1 MSKKVIIMKVLT
13 EVLAEHFTEL
23 QYDNLPPDV
32 VEFCK
37 LCILDMIGVSL
48 RGSGMNYNKILATYL
63 REIGGKEEA
72 TVMGYGFKTSCAQA
86 GLINGSIG
94 HSLQLDD
101 GEMKSCAHL
110 NCEIIPAALAVGER
124 EKCTGKDLI
133 TSVVAGN
140 EGSIRIGSAV
150 NPSHN
155 QRGFSPNGTIGV
167 FGAAI
172 AAGKVLNLSESAMA
186 DALGS
191 AAMQSAGLEQFVHD
205 GSDATFLNA
214 GHATQAGIQAALL
227 AEKGF
232 TGSREILEGIKGF
245 CRAYSDEYDIDL
257 ISKDL
262 GKEYRILGTYFKF
275 YPTCWYIQPALDAL
289 LSIIDECS
297 PSDVKEVT
305 VKTYPIPLITIDNP
319 TPSTESA
326 ATLSMQYAVSAA
338 IVHGKAGPDEFFG
351 DNMNKGEINSL
362 MKRIRVIDGGKELME
377 YAPESSG
384 AIVIITLKNGKTLE
398 ARTRKVKGDV
408 GNFSKE
414 DILMKFDTLTSQL
427 INVERQKKIK
437 KMVDSLESVENVRQL
452 TELLTVNP

>member
-1 MSKKVIIMKVLT
+1 MKALT
-13 EVLAEHFTEL
+13 EVLARHFVGL
-23 QYDNLPPDV
+23 HYDDLPHDV

-48 RGSGMNYNKILATYL
+48 RGSGMEYNKILATYL
-63 REIGGKEEA
+63 KETGGKEEA
-72 TVMGYGFKTSCAQA
+72 TVVGYNFKTSCAQA

-110 NCEIIPAALAVGER
+110 NCEIIPAALALGER
-124 EKCTGKDLI
+124 EHCSGKDFI
-133 TSVVAGN
+133 TSIVAGN

-172 AAGKVLNLSESAMA
+172 AAGKVLNLSENAMA
-186 DALGS
+186 DAIAS

-227 AEKGF
+227 AKKGF
-232 TGSREILEGIKGF
+232 TGSRKILEGIKGF

-262 GKEYRILGTYFKF
+262 GKDYRILGTYFKF
-275 YPTCWYIQPALDAL
+275 YPTCWYIQPALDAV
-289 LSIIDECS
+289 LSIVDEFS

-319 TPSTESA
+319 SPSTESA
-326 ATLSMQYAVSAA
+326 ATLSMQYAVGAA
-338 IVHGKAGPDEFFG
+338 IVHGEAGPDEFFG
-351 DNMNKGEINSL
+351 DKMNKEQINSL
-362 MKRIRVIDGGKELME
+362 MKRIHVVDGGKELLE
-377 YAPESSG
+377 YAPEASG
-384 AIVIITLKNGKTLE
+384 AIVIITLKNGKKLE

-408 GNFSKE
+408 GNFTKR
-414 DILMKFDTLTSQL
+414 DLLMKFDTLTSPIIDEERQRKIKKL
-427 INVERQKKIK
+427 VESLESIENVERLATLLA
-437 KMVDSLESVENVRQL
+437 VDR
-452 TELLTVNP
+452 